1 MKMSS
6 SGFAPR
12 RRQGGFIQGAILF
25 ALVIIA
31 VVVAAFSLA
40 NRDSQSSADTEQ
52 ARVNASF
59 VLKVG
64 NDLQTGVN
72 RAIADGLN
80 PANLTASGVLF
91 DDGASSG
98 SAVNLFDSTLKYVVR
113 PQFPPTALISGAVQ
127 PFAGSDGAGKGAT
140 AVWASKAVTGAGGT
154 AKEAI
159 VTIPGLKADVCKR
172 INVTA
177 NNELVTA
184 TLPATLTATTP
195 ASFAS
200 WREGCF
206 GAGDS
211 TAHTYF
217 RVVATDAIP

>member
-1 MKMSS
+1 MCS

-72 RAIADGLN
+72 RAIADGFS
-80 PANLTASGVLF
+80 PANLDNNLKLNNTT
-91 DDGASSG
+91 SSG
-98 SAVNLFDSTLKYVVR
+98 NDLNLFDSTLKYMVR
-113 PQFPPTALISGAVQ
+113 PQFPTTALVTPANQPLGDAATNGGGVQ
-127 PFAGSDGAGKGAT
+127 ST
-140 AVWASKAVTGAGGT
+140 AITGVGGT
-154 AKEAI
+154 AKDAVI
-159 VTIPGLKADVCKR
+159 TIAGLKPDVCR
-172 INVTA
+172 RVNVTA
-177 NNELVTA
+177 NNVLVTA
-184 TLPATLTATTP
+184 ALPTAINTGDS
-195 ASFAS
+195 AG

-206 GAGDS
+206 GDKADA
-211 TAHTYF
+211 TATTGTYF
-217 RVVATDAIP
+217 RVVATDIEP

>member
-80 PANLTASGVLF
+80 PAGLTTTGVLF
-91 DDGASSG
+91 TDASSSG
-98 SAVNLFDSTLKYVVR
+98 SSVNLFDNTLKYVVR
-113 PQFPPTALISGAVQ
+113 PQFPPTALIASATQ
-127 PFAGSDGAGKGAT
+127 PFAGSDGNGKGAT
-140 AVWASKAVTGAGGT
+140 ASWAAKAVTGAGGSLQ
-154 AKEAI
+154 EAI
-159 VTIPGLKADVCKR
+159 IQIPGLKADVCKR

-177 NNELVTA
+177 NNTLVTA
-184 TLPATLTATTP
+184 TLPGSLTATGIET
-195 ASFAS
+195 

-206 GAGDS
+206 GAGDA
-211 TAHTYF
+211 TGHTYF
-217 RVVATDAIP
+217 RVVATDAIAPTT

>member
-72 RAIADGLN
+72 RAIADGLS
-80 PANLTASGVLF
+80 PANLTSSGVLF
-91 DDGASSG
+91 NETASSG
-98 SAVNLFDSTLKYVVR
+98 TAVNLFDAGLKYVVR
-113 PQFPPTALISGAVQ
+113 PQFPPTALITGAEQ

-140 AVWASKAVTGAGGT
+140 ASWASKTVTGAGSGT
-154 AKEAI
+154 KEAI
-159 VTIPGLKADVCKR
+159 VQIPGLKADVCKR

-177 NNELVTA
+177 NNQLVTA
-184 TLPATLTATTP
+184 SLPATLTATTP
-195 ASFAS
+195 SGFDT

-206 GAGDS
+206 GAGDA
-211 TAHTYF
+211 TGHTYF

>member
-72 RAIADGLN
+72 RAIADGFTPRSLSDN
-80 PANLTASGVLF
+80 MAF
-91 DDGASSG
+91 DDTTSDGTTL
-98 SAVNLFDSTLKYVVR
+98 NLFDETLKYMVR
-113 PQFPPTALISGAVQ
+113 PQFPTTALVDPDVQ
-127 PFAGSDGAGKGAT
+127 PFADAAENGVEWQEVAIAD
-140 AVWASKAVTGAGGT
+140 VGGT
-154 AKEAI
+154 DLEAI
-159 VTIPGLKADVCKR
+159 VTVTGLKEDVCRR

-177 NNELVTA
+177 NGVLVSA
-184 TLPATLTATTP
+184 TLPTGINAGDAEG
-195 ASFAS
+195 

-206 GAGDS
+206 EDGTDFV
-211 TAHTYF
+211 YF
-217 RVVATDAIP
+217 RVVATDAAPAA